1 MRACVAAHS
10 LGAEAHAQAGQ
21 VPVGEGEDD
30 HEDDVPGVVGKD
42 DGEGMPRLNVA
53 QHEEGDEDEPRRHQ
67 GRKPHAVFTWLQ
79 GKTTIIKTGAN
90 QGLQF
95 VQLLPWRCLHQ
106 RSDTN

>member
-1 MRACVAAHS
+1 MNEGAAAGRS

-42 DGEGMPRLNVA
+42 DGEEMARLNVA

-67 GRKPHAVFTWLQ
+67 DGKPHAVSSWLP
-79 GKTTIIKTGAN
+79 GKTA
-90 QGLQF
+90 
-95 VQLLPWRCLHQ
+95 
-106 RSDTN
+106 TN